1 MPKDPDRAR
10 DDRPFAAP
18 GGSGPG
24 EPAYEG
30 DVTLGDEGAAAGRE
44 SFVDPTATEEEA
56 EAAISPEIREGWARA
71 DAGTDAQD

>member
-1 MPKDPDRAR
+1 MPKDSDRAR

-30 DVTLGDEGAAAGRE
+30 DVTLGDEGASAGPE
-44 SFVDPTATEEEA
+44 TFVDPTASEKEA
-56 EAAISPEIREGWARA
+56 EAAISPEIRERWARA
-71 DAGTDAQD
+71 DARIDAQD